1 MLLRI
6 PEQTSMLLW
15 ASLLVLAAPVS
26 GPLATIPRSVISL
39 QPPWTTAFQGERINL
54 TCNGFQ
60 GSAPAKVKWYRKNF
74 RKRYPRETPGN
85 TLEVRDSGEY
95 KCQVPGSLL
104 SNPVHLLF
112 TPASFILQAPHS
124 VFEGDELVLRCQKRG
139 KERLTSVKYTWNGK
153 IISNSNKGVELLIPQ
168 ASLNNSGSYQCIG
181 SFENAYILKSNLK
194 VIRIQELFSRPK
206 LTVTDSQPREGNSVN
221 LTCETRRPLERPDT
235 RLHFIFFR
243 GSGVTL
249 SNWSRSPELHITAI
263 WREDSGAYW
272 CGAETVTSGVHKLSL
287 PLQIDVQRIPV
298 SGALL
303 ETQPQGGQA
312 VEGETLV
319 LVCSVAEGTGDTT
332 FSWYREDM
340 EESLGRKSR
349 RSQRAELE
357 IPVIWESHAGF
368 YYCTADN
375 GHGLI
380 QSEAVN
386 VTVISMPGN
395 RRGLMAAG
403 ATGGTLSFLL
413 LAVALLFYCWHQR
426 KPETSLSRS
435 LNPSSCIPMAVLS
448 TSQPAGSPSTQGR
461 EFIPGDGLLGHTTR
475 SPLTLGPGEPPPPK
489 CPASVELQQLYS
501 NVHLKEGDLVYSE
514 IQIIQPGEGQA
525 NTSRTFLEDQHALI
539 VYSEVKT
546 QPQDDVAGK
555 ISSKEEDAMERYE
568 NVLLL

>member
-1 MLLRI
+1 MALLAS
-6 PEQTSMLLW
+6 PGWMALNMFLLLLAGNGKW
-15 ASLLVLAAPVS
+15 AAA
-26 GPLATIPRSVISL
+26 IPRSVISL

-104 SNPVHLLF
+104 SNPVYLLF
-112 TPASFILQAPHS
+112 TP
-124 VFEGDELVLRCQKRG
+124 
-139 KERLTSVKYTWNGK
+139 
-153 IISNSNKGVELLIPQ
+153 GVELLIPQ

-221 LTCETRRPLERPDT
+221 LTCETQRPLERPDT

-340 EESLGRKSR
+340 EESLGRKSQ

-375 GHGLI
+375 GHGFI

-395 RRGLMAAG
+395 RRGLVAAG

-461 EFIPGDGLLGHTTR
+461 EFIPGDGLLGDTTR
-475 SPLTLGPGEPPPPK
+475 SPLTLGPGEPSPPK

-525 NTSRTFLEDQHALI
+525 KNSRTFLEDQHASI